1 VPESRGNV
9 YVYGVLAAS
18 DKPRVSAP
26 GVKGAGVRTIRHAD
40 VAALVSDLDDHAL
53 AAAREMRAHW
63 EVLEDAARTATVIPV
78 RFGTTMESDSAV
90 REHLLEPNA
99 ERLGGL
105 LRELAGRVQLSV
117 KGDYDEERLL
127 RDVIRESPA
136 VADVRE
142 RLRTLPEA
150 AGYYERIRLGELVA
164 AEIAHR
170 QEKDS
175 ALALERLE
183 PLAVA
188 SRAEEA
194 RSSNTAFNLA
204 FLVMRDRLPA
214 FSAGVRALVEEMD
227 ERIRIRYVGPLPPYS
242 FADAEL
248 TSGSAAWA

>member
-1 VPESRGNV
+1 VPASGGNV

-18 DKPRVSAP
+18 DRPLLSAP
-26 GVKGAGVRTIRHAD
+26 GVKGAGVRTIRQAD

-63 EVLEDAARTATVIPV
+63 EVLEEAARTATVLPV

-90 REHLLEPNA
+90 RERLLEPNA
-99 ERLGGL
+99 ERLAGL
-105 LRELAGRVQLSV
+105 LGELAGSVQLSV
-117 KGDYDEERLL
+117 KGDYDDERLL
-127 RDVIRESPA
+127 RDVVRDSPA

-188 SRAEEA
+188 SRVEEA
-194 RSSNTAFNLA
+194 RSPNTAFNLA
-204 FLVMRDRLPA
+204 FLVMRDGLPA

-248 TSGSAAWA
+248 TSRSAAWA